1 MSKAKGFVL
10 AASMVLAMAFTF
22 SCSGDDVGGGDPS
35 SSNNGGGDPFS
46 FSVGEHTP
54 SYNELPTENFF
65 PKFPQ

>member
-10 AASMVLAMAFTF
+10 TAGLVLAMAFTF
-22 SCSGDDVGGGDPS
+22 SCSGDDVGGGDP
-35 SSNNGGGDPFS
+35 FS
-46 FSVGEHTP
+46 FSVGEHTH